1 MRIMGEDDIRG
12 IYWLLKEINEDR
24 KLASYFREQLNIR
37 NTDIKRLMII
47 FTDFI
52 KILDNPMKDELSI
65 DMIPNIRVGKL

>member
-1 MRIMGEDDIRG
+1 MGEDDIRG